1 MELPGALD
9 ELGASL
15 KGFGQDVAKR
25 AEALLAYPAPRCR
38 VMVNGKDI
46 TSAIEQRLVSLSL
59 TDNRGLEA
67 DQLDLTLSDHDGLLA
82 LPPRGAEVRLWL
94 GWSDT
99 GLVDK
104 GSYLVDEIEHS
115 GAPDVLSIRARSAD
129 LRTGL
134 KVKRER
140 SWAGRTLGAILRDVA
155 ACHGLKAIVSNTL
168 GSQRIE
174 HLDQAGESDANLLS
188 RLGLDCDAVATIKA
202 GHLLFMPTGASTS
215 ASGLALPHIEL
226 TRIDGDQHRYLQA
239 DRNSYSGVRAH
250 YYDHHSAEKKEA
262 IAGAEGN
269 LKTLRHLY
277 TDAGSALVAAR
288 AEWSRL
294 LRGTA
299 ILSYTLARGR
309 PDLIPELTYSL
320 VGVKDEID
328 ATVWLGANV
337 QHSFTSDAFTTQLEL
352 ESKLP
357 DSADVGGLV
366 EGELRD
372 YTGVVAW
379 YRVKKTGKQKAYTT
393 GDQAKPLR
401 LVHLYASEGNAKRAA
416 ERALKKLQ
424 TAVQS

>member
-1 MELPGALD
+1 M
-9 ELGASL
+9 LG
-15 KGFGQDVAKR
+15 D
-25 AEALLAYPAPRCR
+25 LLAADTASYPHPSCR
-38 VMVNGKDI
+38 IVVNGRDI
-46 TSAIEQRLVSLSL
+46 TRTVEQRLVHLSL

-67 DQLDLTLSDHDGLLA
+67 DQLDVTLSDHDGLLA
-82 LPPRGAEVRLWL
+82 IPPRGAKVHLWL
-94 GWSDT
+94 GWSDK

-104 GSYLVDEIEHS
+104 GTFVVDEIEHS

-129 LRTGL
+129 LRAGL

-140 SWAGRTLGAILRDVA
+140 SWDRRLLGDILRDIA
-155 ACHGLKAIVSNTL
+155 ASHGLMAVVSDAL
-168 GSQRIE
+168 DRQLVA

-188 RLGLDCDAVATIKA
+188 RLGLDYDAVATVKA

-215 ASGLALPHIEL
+215 ASGLALPHIHL
-226 TRIDGDQHRYLQA
+226 SRQDGDQHRYLQA

-250 YYDHHSAEKKEA
+250 YYDAHGAEKKSA

-288 AEWSRL
+288 AEWTRL

-299 ILSYTLARGR
+299 TLTYTLARGR

-320 VGVKDEID
+320 FGVKEEIS
-328 ATVWLGANV
+328 AIVWLGANV
-337 QHSFTSDAFTTQLEL
+337 RHGFSPEAFTTELEL

-357 DSADVGGLV
+357 DSADVGALV
-366 EGELRD
+366 DGKLTE

-379 YRVKKTGKQKAYTT
+379 YRGADGAQKAYTL
-393 GDQAKPLR
+393 GDQTRPLR
-401 LVHLYASEGNAKRAA
+401 LVHLYASQTNAKRAA
-416 ERALKKLQ
+416 ERAMQLH
-424 TAVQS
+424 SGR

>member
-1 MELPGALD
+1 ME
-9 ELGASL
+9 
-15 KGFGQDVAKR
+15 QVT
-25 AEALLAYPAPRCR
+25 YPAPRCR
-38 VMVNGKDI
+38 LVVNGRDI
-46 TSAIEQRLVSLSL
+46 TLTVEQRLVRLSL

-104 GSYLVDEIEHS
+104 GTYLVDEIEHS

-140 SWAGRTLGAILRDVA
+140 SWAGQTLGTILGDVA
-155 ACHGLKAIVSNTL
+155 ACHGLKPAVNSRL
-168 GSQRIE
+168 GNQRIA
-174 HLDQAGESDANLLS
+174 HLDQAGESDANLLT

-215 ASGLALPHIEL
+215 ATGLALPHIEL
-226 TRIDGDQHRYLQA
+226 NRQDGDQHRYLLA

-250 YYDHHSAEKKEA
+250 YYDAHSAEKKEA

-269 LKTLRHLY
+269 LKTLRHVY
-277 TDAGSALVAAR
+277 TDEGSALIAAR

-294 LRGTA
+294 LRGSAT
-299 ILSYTLARGR
+299 LNYTLARGR
-309 PDLIPELTYSL
+309 PELIPELTYSL
-320 VGVKDEID
+320 IGVKDEISEV
-328 ATVWLGANV
+328 VWLGANV
-337 QHSFTSDAFTTQLEL
+337 QHSFTGEAFTTNLEL

-357 DSADVGGLV
+357 DGADVGGLV
-366 EGELRD
+366 EGDLTA

-379 YRVKKTGKQKAYTT
+379 YREGKTGKQKAYTT

-416 ERALKKLQ
+416 ERAFKRMRERP
-424 TAVQS
+424 ASA